1 MIISVVSAK
10 GGVGK
15 TTVVSNVGTALVKNF
30 GKKVLVVDGNITTPT
45 LGIHLGMLSQEKTLH
60 DVLSGS
66 VNLTQAI
73 YIHPCGL
80 HIIPASLSPTSEYPD
95 PQTLKEKLEEI
106 KNSYDVIFIDGAAGI
121 GREVI
126 SAIKASDNVLIVTN
140 PEMTS
145 VLSAIKAIKI
155 SRSLGVPI
163 LGIVLNRATREKHEL
178 KVSDVEE
185 LCEAKV
191 IATIPYDKKIPESIR
206 RMTPVVLYDKN
217 AKSVPAFNSLAA
229 QIIGEELR
237 KEGFLDKLKRF
248 LRLG

>member
-30 GKKVLVVDGNITTPT
+30 GKRVLVVDGNITTPT
-45 LGIHLGMLSQEKTLH
+45 LGVHLGMLSQEKTLH
-60 DVLSGS
+60 DVLAGNM
-66 VNLTQAI
+66 NLTQAI

-126 SAIKASDNVLIVTN
+126 SAIRASDNVLIVTN

-155 SRSLGVPI
+155 SRSLGIPI
-163 LGIVLNRATREKHEL
+163 LGVVLNRATREKHEL
-178 KVSDVEE
+178 RVSDVEE

-237 KEGFLDKLKRF
+237 KEGFFDKLKRL

>member
-15 TTVVSNVGTALVKNF
+15 TTIVSNLSVILVKDF

-60 DVLSGS
+60 DVLNGS
-66 VNLTQAI
+66 LDLNQAV
-73 YIHPCGL
+73 YIHPTGL
-80 HIIPASLSPTSEYPD
+80 HVVPASLSPTSEYPD
-95 PQTLKEKLEEI
+95 PEILKEKLEKVKGI
-106 KNSYDVIFIDGAAGI
+106 YDFIFIDGAAGI

-126 SAIKASDNVLIVTN
+126 SAIKASDYVLVITN

-155 SRSLGVPI
+155 SKFLGVPV
-163 LGIVLNRATREKHEL
+163 LGVVINKATKGKHEL
-178 KVSDVEE
+178 KNEDVEE

-191 IATIPYDKKIPESIR
+191 LATIPYDKKIPESIR
-206 RMTPVVLYDKN
+206 KMTPVVLYNKK
-217 AKSVPAFNSLAA
+217 AVSIPAFFSLAS
-229 QIIGEELR
+229 QITGEEKK
-237 KEGFLDKLKRF
+237 KEGFFEKLKRLF
-248 LRLG
+248 KLS

>member
-1 MIISVVSAK
+1 
-10 GGVGK
+10 
-15 TTVVSNVGTALVKNF
+15 
-30 GKKVLVVDGNITTPT
+30 
-45 LGIHLGMLSQEKTLH
+45 
-60 DVLSGS
+60 

-155 SRSLGVPI
+155 SRSLGIPI

-185 LCEAKV
+185 LCEAKI

-229 QIIGEELR
+229 QIIGEELK
-237 KEGFLDKLKRF
+237 KERFLDKLKRL